1 METTN
6 EVGFADKFKAT
17 IAIVEQVKRLT
28 ITSPQEYALAGSKED
43 EIRGLEKDLEVEYKT
58 HPTIIA
64 AKNMQTMK
72 GDLSRMLEDS
82 RKSIKGK
89 RIAYDEAQERK
100 RREEERR
107 LQEAAQQLADEEK
120 LKEALA
126 AEKAGDKKA
135 AQAIIEEEI
144 TVPTI
149 ILPKDTTKAGAP
161 TRTIWAFQIDDPN
174 LIPREY
180 CVPDQA
186 ALNAR
191 AKADKEATNIPGG
204 RAFSRKV

>member
-1 METTN
+1 METK
-6 EVGFADKFKAT
+6 EIGFSDKLKSAVL
-17 IAIVEQVKRLT
+17 IVEEVKALL
-28 ITSPQEYALAGSKED
+28 ITTPQEYALAGSKED

-58 HPTIIA
+58 HPIIIQA
-64 AKNMQTMK
+64 RNLQTMK
-72 GDLSRMLEDS
+72 SDLAKLLEDS

-89 RIAYDEAQERK
+89 RIAYDEIQERK
-100 RREEERR
+100 RRDEERR
-107 LQEAAQQLADEEK
+107 LQEAAQKLADEEK

-126 AEKAGDKKA
+126 AEKSGDKKA
-135 AQAIIEEEI
+135 AQSIIEQEI

-149 ILPKDTTKAGAP
+149 ILPKDTQKAGAP
-161 TRTIWAFQIDDPN
+161 TRTIWAFQIDNPN

-191 AKADKEATNIPGG
+191 AKADKEATDIPGG